1 MSSDIWKLL
10 RSPRFKLR
18 RQYIHN
24 NTNKISKVH
33 TMFKKFAAALIASA
47 VFADSGNMA
56 EQGIPDDLNRGDGSG
71 NSQDNAFFQNLLA
84 NG

>member
-1 MSSDIWKLL
+1 
-10 RSPRFKLR
+10 
-18 RQYIHN
+18 
-24 NTNKISKVH
+24 
-33 TMFKKFAAALIASA
+33 MFNKFAAALIASA